1 MGKGINVACTMV
13 YVSST
18 LLFLLGKVVLGP
30 DDGRMPYPF
39 MGFNAWALEPGRGQP
54 TEAGIIE
61 ICQALISTG
70 LRDAGYVY
78 VSPGEIGFVRN
89 PVTHTLELEFPEHFT
104 GGDLKH
110 LSSWLHTNGFKFSN
124 GISPGNSS
132 CTGEVGVCG
141 PRAADEAHP
150 LPEHCHA
157 AADAKWMVEQG
168 SDHWP
173 CDWCQYVLS
182 VALTL
187 RCDHLV
193 LIRVID
199 HGACTIS
206 RVTFNPNPCADLV
219 LTPHGQHSGGQ
230 FLFGVAIHLATLPC
244 VCLPHDYQV
253 HLQEQ
258 RVLLRRT
265 LWSGLGRH
273 PEHGAQHD
281 VWHVRTSNCHINLDL
296 SRAEGTHALHCICCG
311 CHVRACAHNHLQPPL
326 QFMCNCWRRRYVY
339 GQSHPFT
346 WAPSIGQ

>member
-1 MGKGINVACTMV
+1 MRGPLSPAGASLQRQA
-13 YVSST
+13 SS
-18 LLFLLGKVVLGP
+18 L
-30 DDGRMPYPF
+30 
-39 MGFNAWALEPGRGQP
+39 
-54 TEAGIIE
+54 E

-70 LRDAGYVY
+70 LRDAGHAH
-78 VSPGEIGFVRN
+78 VSPGEIGCVRD

-187 RCDHLV
+187 RCD
-193 LIRVID
+193 
-199 HGACTIS
+199 
-206 RVTFNPNPCADLV
+206 
-219 LTPHGQHSGGQ
+219 
-230 FLFGVAIHLATLPC
+230 
-244 VCLPHDYQV
+244 
-253 HLQEQ
+253 
-258 RVLLRRT
+258 
-265 LWSGLGRH
+265 
-273 PEHGAQHD
+273 
-281 VWHVRTSNCHINLDL
+281 
-296 SRAEGTHALHCICCG
+296 
-311 CHVRACAHNHLQPPL
+311 
-326 QFMCNCWRRRYVY
+326 
-339 GQSHPFT
+339 
-346 WAPSIGQ
+346 